1 MGFMRLLIRRF
12 VCLLTTSCV
21 LTANAE
27 NLDSVLNVLDAS
39 LAKRE
44 KYLAI
49 YKRKIETAER
59 KALDAERRGDAR
71 AAYTAWDGLSRLA
84 FPRDGERALLACRK
98 AAAAAER
105 LGDVG
110 GVARHQERRALAYG
124 LCGLPWEGK
133 ALLDSLSASARLRPY
148 LTRTIHTA
156 YYDLYDFFHAYALPE
171 DLLNRNYAYL
181 ATLEDSI
188 KKYTTDP
195 TALAM
200 TFHYSTRGADAM
212 IAPLKEAFGRAD
224 DEEKGLIATTISN
237 KYFLKRDIP
246 QRDYYWAVAAVYN
259 VRTARRDNEALTR
272 LAARMFELGDVERGR
287 RYALCA
293 YDDAVAY
300 HSRSRMLEVAPL
312 LAASSSS
319 LAARVGEMQA
329 QLRGWQA
336 AAGGLSLGLAALA
349 GMLWR
354 MRRRARTAAARL
366 TEENAAL
373 RRECE
378 KARRDAQVRGE
389 YVSRFLDLSLD
400 ETYRLEQQ
408 KSTVLLKLQAG
419 DTERLKKLM
428 RDPEFPDHFRGHCL
442 HRFDIAFQR
451 LYPGF
456 AEAVN
461 RLLLPEERIELP
473 ENEVLNNDLRVL
485 AFMCLGIT
493 DSQKIAAIL
502 GVSVNTV
509 YFYRNKLRRKALRCE
524 TFEREVVDIVAA
536 AVPTTRP
543 V

>member
-1 MGFMRLLIRRF
+1 M
-12 VCLLTTSCV
+12 
-21 LTANAE
+21 
-27 NLDSVLNVLDAS
+27 
-39 LAKRE
+39 
-44 KYLAI
+44 
-49 YKRKIETAER
+49 
-59 KALDAERRGDAR
+59 
-71 AAYTAWDGLSRLA
+71 
-84 FPRDGERALLACRK
+84 
-98 AAAAAER
+98 
-105 LGDVG
+105 
-110 GVARHQERRALAYG
+110 
-124 LCGLPWEGK
+124 
-133 ALLDSLSASARLRPY
+133 
-148 LTRTIHTA
+148 
-156 YYDLYDFFHAYALPE
+156 
-171 DLLNRNYAYL
+171 
-181 ATLEDSI
+181 
-188 KKYTTDP
+188 
-195 TALAM
+195 
-200 TFHYSTRGADAM
+200 
-212 IAPLKEAFGRAD
+212 
-224 DEEKGLIATTISN
+224 
-237 KYFLKRDIP
+237 
-246 QRDYYWAVAAVYN
+246 
-259 VRTARRDNEALTR
+259 
-272 LAARMFELGDVERGR
+272 
-287 RYALCA
+287 
-293 YDDAVAY
+293 
-300 HSRSRMLEVAPL
+300 

-336 AAGGLSLGLAALA
+336 AAGGRSLGLAALA

-378 KARRDAQVRGE
+378 KARRDAHVRGE

-400 ETYRLEQQ
+400 ETYRLEQL

-461 RLLLPEERIELP
+461 RLLLPEKRIELL

-509 YFYRNKLRRKALRCE
+509 YFYRNKLRRKALRRE

>member
-1 MGFMRLLIRRF
+1 MRLLIRRF

-59 KALDAERRGDAR
+59 EALDAERRGDAR

-200 TFHYSTRGADAM
+200 TFHYSTRDADAM
-212 IAPLKEAFGRAD
+212 IAPLK
-224 DEEKGLIATTISN
+224 
-237 KYFLKRDIP
+237 
-246 QRDYYWAVAAVYN
+246 
-259 VRTARRDNEALTR
+259 AL
-272 LAARMFELGDVERGR
+272 L
-287 RYALCA
+287 
-293 YDDAVAY
+293 
-300 HSRSRMLEVAPL
+300 
-312 LAASSSS
+312 
-319 LAARVGEMQA
+319 
-329 QLRGWQA
+329 
-336 AAGGLSLGLAALA
+336 
-349 GMLWR
+349 
-354 MRRRARTAAARL
+354 
-366 TEENAAL
+366 L
-373 RRECE
+373 RR
-378 KARRDAQVRGE
+378 
-389 YVSRFLDLSLD
+389 FP
-400 ETYRLEQQ
+400 T
-408 KSTVLLKLQAG
+408 ST
-419 DTERLKKLM
+419 
-428 RDPEFPDHFRGHCL
+428 F
-442 HRFDIAFQR
+442 
-451 LYPGF
+451 
-456 AEAVN
+456 
-461 RLLLPEERIELP
+461 
-473 ENEVLNNDLRVL
+473 
-485 AFMCLGIT
+485 
-493 DSQKIAAIL
+493 
-502 GVSVNTV
+502 
-509 YFYRNKLRRKALRCE
+509 
-524 TFEREVVDIVAA
+524 
-536 AVPTTRP
+536 
-543 V
+543 